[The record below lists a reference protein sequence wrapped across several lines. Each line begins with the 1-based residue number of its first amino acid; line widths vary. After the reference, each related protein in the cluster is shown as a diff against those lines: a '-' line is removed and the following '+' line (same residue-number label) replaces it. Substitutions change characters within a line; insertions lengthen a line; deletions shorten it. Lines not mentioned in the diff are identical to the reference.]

1 MYHILFVW
9 CRIGTLPDRGQFAG
23 GLCLLLFELLNTH
36 LVLVSQRLKNL
47 LIPSRY
53 CAHVAAISHLSAWKA
68 LRKVV
73 LAAARR
79 AAEMT
84 SATASFAAGGAR
96 LVRDAV
102 FGELVSRRLLR
113 EVADARG
120 GAVREQ
126 GLVDVQKC
134 FLVIHE

>member
-53 CAHVAAISHLSAWKA
+53 CAHVAAISHLIPRHA

-73 LAAARR
+73 LAATGSS
-79 AAEMT
+79 AEMAGGT
-84 SATASFAAGGAR
+84 VSFAAGGAR
-96 LVRDAV
+96 LVRNAS
-102 FGELVSRRLLR
+102 FGELISRRLLR
-113 EVADARG
+113 EIADARG